1 MKTTLPKT
9 QKASKTLSRWS
20 YQMLLP
26 FRSDWRDI
34 QYHKDI
40 HRPLL
45 IRYSVAINVGL
56 THLVFPGD
64 FRIFLKFFEENFSDE
79 FEKVWLLF
87 WKSLNIFLY
96 GYTNVLSKYS
106 NIWNN
111 LWLKCQNMKYKYQ
124 WIKYISTHKQISTQ
138 MQIQNLATTQIN
150 NNNIYLRSKFNK
162 HMHDADWFLDI

>member
-1 MKTTLPKT
+1 M
-9 QKASKTLSRWS
+9 
-20 YQMLLP
+20 
-26 FRSDWRDI
+26 F
-34 QYHKDI
+34 
-40 HRPLL
+40 
-45 IRYSVAINVGL
+45 
-56 THLVFPGD
+56 
-64 FRIFLKFFEENFSDE
+64 KFFEENFSDE